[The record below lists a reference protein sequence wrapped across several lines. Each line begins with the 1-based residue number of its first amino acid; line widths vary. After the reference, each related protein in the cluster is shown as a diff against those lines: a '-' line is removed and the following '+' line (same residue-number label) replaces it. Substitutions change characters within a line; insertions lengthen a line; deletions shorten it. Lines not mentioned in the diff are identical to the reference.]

1 MQRRSGP
8 RKETKAEV
16 SWEEVWQWCDDI
28 QKRWGYWTTVRIT
41 QGIAAKPDVRF
52 VVTAEMTIMNVN
64 SGQMNT
70 KIWQS
75 KSVTNKAAT
84 AESVALGIV
93 SGIFMRLDREED
105 EAERAALQAGLPF

>member
-8 RKETKAEV
+8 RKEPHAVVT
-16 SWEEVWQWCDDI
+16 WEEVWQWCHDI
-28 QKRWGYWTTVRIT
+28 QSRWGYWTEVTIHPPLQSQKSCRFTVAVEMKILTVQSGQRGTRIH
-41 QGIAAKPDVRF
+41 QYK
-52 VVTAEMTIMNVN
+52 NVN
-64 SGQMNT
+64 
-70 KIWQS
+70 
-75 KSVTNKAAT
+75 NKDAT